1 MTDPVDPHRDLAGVL
16 HDVSNTLTVLLG
28 WVAEARAPGASHEQ
42 VVYALQ
48 VIEQR
53 ARVARDL
60 ARHAIGGPRIDERRD
75 LSSVL
80 DELVRGLDVEAQRA
94 RVGLV
99 LEGLPRSGTKLDDAA
114 FAPKIEGALDLSQ
127 VLTNVIL
134 NAFAHA
140 PPGSTVRVVVE
151 VEPERCT
158 IAVSDEGPGVTPE
171 RRESI
176 FQGDTQRAGGA
187 GIGLRHSRALA
198 RSRGG
203 DLTLVDARAGA
214 CFRLRWPRVDA
225 IPRAPVSTARV
236 RDLEGLR
243 VLVVE
248 DDPAVTDLLEASLQ
262 ARGAVVT
269 VATSREKLDDAL
281 GHGPFD
287 GVLVDLS
294 PIEADVE
301 GALAAMRAELPGAAI
316 VLVTGNADVLPDAV
330 RAESAV
336 LVRKPFELHEVA
348 AALLRARSTKAVD
361 EDEKEE

>member
-42 VVYALQ
+42 IGYALQ

-60 ARHAIGGPRIDERRD
+60 ARHAIGGPRIEERRD
-75 LSSVL
+75 LPSVL
-80 DELVRGLDVEAQRA
+80 DEIVRGLDVEAQRA
-94 RVGLV
+94 HVGLV
-99 LEGLPRSGTKLDDAA
+99 LEGVSRSGTKLDDA
-114 FAPKIEGALDLSQ
+114 FSPKIEGALDLSQ

-140 PPGSTVRVVVE
+140 PPGSTVRVVAE
-151 VEPERCT
+151 IEPERCT
-158 IAVSDEGPGVTPE
+158 VSVLDEGPGVAPE

-203 DLTLVDARAGA
+203 DLALVDARGGA

-225 IPRAPVSTARV
+225 IPRAPVSAARV

-248 DDPAVTDLLEASLQ
+248 DDPAVTDLLDASLQ

-269 VATSREKLDDAL
+269 VAPSREKLDDAL
-281 GHGPFD
+281 GQGPFD

-301 GALAAMRAELPGAAI
+301 GALAAMRARHPGAAI
-316 VLVTGNADVLPDAV
+316 VLVTGNADVLPAAIRD
-330 RAESAV
+330 ESVV